1 MKVRANLLLV
11 LLLMVVC
18 GCIKTKTR
26 EITMPDQELKGNRG
40 YIQGSPPAL
49 KEITRVKKKKIIEF
63 EVEVP
68 PIFEKSRKKV
78 VEDKDIWGNQG
89 YIYKRDERMKYI
101 YTAPVEEEGI
111 GLEREGK
118 IKEPELEEEEYM
130 DLEEKSEVEEGVS
143 EAPSD
148 VEVRYIEYKVSEGEN
163 LWVIAKKV
171 YGDPTKWILIY
182 EHNKDV
188 IEDPQVIRPGTL
200 LKIPML
206 EGSGGYVK

>member
-18 GCIKTKTR
+18 GCIKTKTK

-40 YIQGSPPAL
+40 YIQGTPPAL
-49 KEITRVKKKKIIEF
+49 KEETRVKKKKIIEF

-68 PIFEKSRKKV
+68 PIFEKSRKRV

-89 YIYKRDERMKYI
+89 YIYKRGKKMKYI
-101 YTAPVEEEGI
+101 YIGPPEEEEI
-111 GLEREGK
+111 ELEEEK

-130 DLEEKSEVEEGVS
+130 DLEERSEVEEGAL
-143 EAPSD
+143 EIPPD
-148 VEVRYIEYKVSEGEN
+148 VEVRYVEYRVSEGEN
-163 LWVIAKKV
+163 LWMIAKKV

-182 EHNKDV
+182 EHNKEV
-188 IEDPQVIRPGTL
+188 IDDPQTIRPGTL
-200 LKIPML
+200 LKIPMFEEL
-206 EGSGGYVK
+206 GSYVK